1 MALAE
6 QSDPSE
12 LQHPFPGSWGG
23 RCELMATLAEILA
36 HSGGSINSAYSSA
49 VIIVIT
55 IKINLSLLNFI
66 LRIGKGF
73 RSNCFGVI
81 DGLLVMR

>member
-1 MALAE
+1 
-6 QSDPSE
+6 
-12 LQHPFPGSWGG
+12 
-23 RCELMATLAEILA
+23 MATLAEILA